1 MAEPKKVS
9 GSGSG
14 DPKKD
19 AEKRKWDQATS
30 QMAIRHQKDKE
41 NLQKKKA
48 AAAKA
53 AAVSKKSKKEETL
66 PYDPVEEASRKANKL
81 HVMHAA
87 KLISKMKSGHE
98 KENAISDLEKKAKK
112 MGFDRAEYE
121 EILDKQGAYEE
132 TMHKT
137 QEEAE
142 KMHSYINILSLDR
155 SVNLWEKAAKSK
167 DEDLEPVKGGK
178 TLTKKTQ
185 EKVTINPMEK
195 DSIKR

>member
-1 MAEPKKVS
+1 MAEKKVS
-9 GSGSG
+9 GGTG

-19 AEKRKWDQATS
+19 AEKRKWDQAKA
-30 QMAIRHQKDKE
+30 QMTIRHQKDKE
-41 NLQKKKA
+41 NFQKKKA

-53 AAVSKKSKKEETL
+53 AAASKKSKKEGTL
-66 PYDPVEEASRKANKL
+66 PYDPVEEASKKANKL

-142 KMHSYINILSLDR
+142 KIHSYINILSLDR

-167 DEDLEPVKGGK
+167 DEDLEPVKGAK
-178 TLTKKTQ
+178 TLTKKSQ

-195 DSIKR
+195 DSLKR

>member
-1 MAEPKKVS
+1 MAEKKVS
-9 GSGSG
+9 GGTG

-19 AEKRKWDQATS
+19 AEKRKWDQAKV
-30 QMAIRHQKDKE
+30 QMTIRHQKDKE
-41 NLQKKKA
+41 NFQKKKA

-53 AAVSKKSKKEETL
+53 AAASKKSKKEGTL
-66 PYDPVEEASRKANKL
+66 PYDPVVEASKKANKL
-81 HVMHAA
+81 HIMHAA

-98 KENAISDLEKKAKK
+98 RENAISDLEKKAKK

-132 TMHKT
+132 TLHKA

-142 KMHSYINILSLDR
+142 KMNGYLNILSLNR
-155 SVNLWEKAAKSK
+155 SANLWEKAAKK
-167 DEDLEPVKGGK
+167 DEDIDPVKGSK

-185 EKVTINPMEK
+185 EKITINPMEK
-195 DSIKR
+195 EASRK

>member
-1 MAEPKKVS
+1 MAEKKVS
-9 GSGSG
+9 GGTG

-19 AEKRKWDQATS
+19 AEKRKWDQAKV
-30 QMAIRHQKDKE
+30 QMTIRHQKDKE
-41 NLQKKKA
+41 NFQKKKA

-53 AAVSKKSKKEETL
+53 AAASKKSKKEGTL
-66 PYDPVEEASRKANKL
+66 PYDPVEEASKKANKL

-142 KMHSYINILSLDR
+142 KIHSYINILSLDR

-167 DEDLEPVKGGK
+167 DEDLEPVKGAK
-178 TLTKKTQ
+178 TLTKKSQ

-195 DSIKR
+195 DSLKR

>member
-1 MAEPKKVS
+1 MAEKKVS

-19 AEKRKWDQATS
+19 AEKRKWDMEKQNMDAK
-30 QMAIRHQKDKE
+30 HQREKE
-41 NLQKKKA
+41 ALAKRKELAKKN
-48 AAAKA
+48 
-53 AAVSKKSKKEETL
+53 KKEETL
-66 PYDPVEEASRKANKL
+66 PYDPVVEASKKANKL
-81 HVMHAA
+81 HIMHAA

-98 KENAISDLEKKAKK
+98 RENAISDLEKKAKK

-132 TMHKT
+132 TLHKA

-142 KMHSYINILSLDR
+142 KMNGYLNILSLNR
-155 SVNLWEKAAKSK
+155 SANLWEKAAKK
-167 DEDLEPVKGGK
+167 DEDVEPVKGSK

-185 EKVTINPMEK
+185 EKIIINPMEK
-195 DSIKR
+195 DSLKR